1 MTESHERILVVD
13 DEEHVRIL
21 FSRILQ
27 KEGYE
32 VECAS
37 SGSEAI
43 EKLAKSSFD
52 LVVTDLKM
60 NGLDGLDVVRKGK
73 IVNQAVPFI
82 LISGYGTAQTAG
94 TAAREGAD
102 MFLMKPIDITEL
114 KAAVREALQKQR
126 LSQATG

>member
-13 DEEHVRIL
+13 DEENVRVL

-43 EKLAKSSFD
+43 EKLANNCFD

-60 NGLDGLDVVRKGK
+60 NGVDGLDVVRKGK
-73 IVNQAVPFI
+73 TVNQTIPFI
-82 LISGYGTAQTAG
+82 LISGYGTSQTAG

-102 MFLMKPIDITEL
+102 MFLMKPIEISEL
-114 KAAVREALQKQR
+114 KLAVKKALQK
-126 LSQATG
+126 

>member
-13 DEEHVRIL
+13 DEKNVRVL

-43 EKLAKSSFD
+43 EKLARSSFD

-60 NGLDGLDVVRKGK
+60 NGVDGLDVVRRGK
-73 IVNQAVPFI
+73 TVNQAVPFI
-82 LISGYGTAQTAG
+82 LITGYGTAQTAV
-94 TAAREGAD
+94 TAAKEGAD
-102 MFLMKPIDITEL
+102 AFLMKPIEITDL
-114 KAAVREALQKQR
+114 KLAVKKALRK
-126 LSQATG
+126 

>member
-13 DEEHVRIL
+13 DEKHVRIL

-37 SGSEAI
+37 SGTEAI
-43 EKLAKSSFD
+43 EKLANNCFD

-60 NGLDGLDVVRKGK
+60 NGVDGLDVVRKGK
-73 IVNQAVPFI
+73 TVNQTMPFI
-82 LISGYGTAQTAG
+82 LISGYGTSQTAG

-102 MFLMKPIDITEL
+102 MFLMKPIEISEL
-114 KAAVREALQKQR
+114 KLAVKKALQK
-126 LSQATG
+126 

>member
-13 DEEHVRIL
+13 DEENVRVL
-21 FSRILQ
+21 FRRILQ

-37 SGSEAI
+37 SGTEAI
-43 EKLAKSSFD
+43 EKLANNCFD

-60 NGLDGLDVVRKGK
+60 NGVDGLDVVRKGK
-73 IVNQAVPFI
+73 TVNQTMPFI
-82 LISGYGTAQTAG
+82 LISGYGTSQTAG

-102 MFLMKPIDITEL
+102 MFLMKPIEISEL
-114 KAAVREALQKQR
+114 KLAVKKALQK
-126 LSQATG
+126 

>member
-13 DEEHVRIL
+13 DEENVRLL
-21 FSRILQ
+21 FSRVLQ

-43 EKLAKSSFD
+43 EKLASRCFD

-60 NGLDGLDVVRKGK
+60 NGVDGLDVVRKGK
-73 IVNQAVPFI
+73 TVNQTMPFI
-82 LISGYGTAQTAG
+82 LISGYGTRQTAG

-102 MFLMKPIDITEL
+102 MFLMKPIEISEL
-114 KAAVREALQKQR
+114 KLAVKTALQK
-126 LSQATG
+126 

>member
-13 DEEHVRIL
+13 DEKHVRIL

-43 EKLAKSSFD
+43 EKLAKRSFD

-60 NGLDGLDVVRKGK
+60 DGIDGLDVVKKGK
-73 IVNQAVPFI
+73 TVNRAVPFI

-94 TAAREGAD
+94 TAAKEGAD
-102 MFLMKPIDITEL
+102 VFLMKPIEL
-114 KAAVREALQKQR
+114 TDLKRAVKKALQK
-126 LSQATG
+126 

>member
-13 DEEHVRIL
+13 DEENVRLL
-21 FSRILQ
+21 FSRVLQ
-27 KEGYE
+27 KVGYE

-43 EKLAKSSFD
+43 EKLANNCFD

-60 NGLDGLDVVRKGK
+60 NGVDGLDVVRKGK
-73 IVNQAVPFI
+73 TVNQTMPFI
-82 LISGYGTAQTAG
+82 LISGYGTSQTAG

-102 MFLMKPIDITEL
+102 MFLMKPIEITEL
-114 KAAVREALQKQR
+114 KLAVKTALQK
-126 LSQATG
+126 

>member
-13 DEEHVRIL
+13 DEKNVRVL

-43 EKLAKSSFD
+43 EKLARSSFD

-60 NGLDGLDVVRKGK
+60 NGVDGLDVVRRGK
-73 IVNQAVPFI
+73 TVNHAVPFI
-82 LISGYGTAQTAG
+82 LITGYGTAQTAV
-94 TAAREGAD
+94 TAAKEGAD
-102 MFLMKPIDITEL
+102 VFLMKPIEITDL
-114 KAAVREALQKQR
+114 KMAVKKALRK
-126 LSQATG
+126 

>member
-13 DEEHVRIL
+13 DEKNVRIL

-43 EKLAKSSFD
+43 EKLANRSFD

-60 NGLDGLDVVRKGK
+60 DGIDGLDVVKKGK
-73 IVNQAVPFI
+73 TVNRAVPFI

-94 TAAREGAD
+94 TAAD
-102 MFLMKPIDITEL
+102 L
-114 KAAVREALQKQR
+114 KRAVKKALQK
-126 LSQATG
+126 

>member
-13 DEEHVRIL
+13 DEENVRLL
-21 FSRILQ
+21 FSRVLQ

-43 EKLAKSSFD
+43 EKLANRCFD

-60 NGLDGLDVVRKGK
+60 NGVDGLDVVRKGK
-73 IVNQAVPFI
+73 TVNQTMPFI
-82 LISGYGTAQTAG
+82 LISGYGTSQTAG

-102 MFLMKPIDITEL
+102 MFLMKPIEITEL
-114 KAAVREALQKQR
+114 KLAVKTALQK
-126 LSQATG
+126 